1 MKVVVSIGRSG
12 QGFSVICCFPFRELT
27 LYQQEHCDSLITAE
41 LGKYCKKNNYA
52 SIHSFMHSM
61 LVNMYQWTAV
71 DLKNCLPI
79 YVNSSMYGQEWVLT
93 SCCTLFL
100 LQLLKAQS
108 HSVNWKSQSTNL
120 LKHLQEGLESLQVP
134 CLWHNVITPPFFQAT
149 ERERYI

>member
-79 YVNSSMYGQEWVLT
+79 YVNSSMYGQKWVLT
-93 SCCTLFL
+93 SNCWKLRDI
-100 LQLLKAQS
+100 QLIGSPSQLINLSISRKDWS
-108 HSVNWKSQSTNL
+108 HSRFLVYGIRLSQL
-120 LKHLQEGLESLQVP
+120 HVFKQ
-134 CLWHNVITPPFFQAT
+134 
-149 ERERYI
+149 

>member
-27 LYQQEHCDSLITAE
+27 LYQQEHYDSLITAE

-79 YVNSSMYGQEWVLT
+79 YVNSSMYGQKWVLT
-93 SCCTLFL
+93 SNCWKLRDI
-100 LQLLKAQS
+100 QLTGSPSQLIYLSICRKDWS
-108 HSVNWKSQSTNL
+108 HSRFLVYGIMLS
-120 LKHLQEGLESLQVP
+120 HL
-134 CLWHNVITPPFFQAT
+134 HFFKQ
-149 ERERYI
+149 